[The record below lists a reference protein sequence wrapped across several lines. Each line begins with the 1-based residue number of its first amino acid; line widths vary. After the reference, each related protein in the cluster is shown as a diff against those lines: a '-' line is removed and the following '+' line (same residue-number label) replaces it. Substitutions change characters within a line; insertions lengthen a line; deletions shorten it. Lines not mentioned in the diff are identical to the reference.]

1 MNSKISLFG
10 NGYIGKEFVHQF
22 GDEVIVQD
30 KFDYASRTPKVLYGI
45 STVHNYHV
53 KKKPYLDIDT
63 NLTTLVTFL
72 ENMRRIHGEK
82 SDITFLSSWFVYG
95 RQDFVPVKE
104 TAGCNP
110 TGFYSVTKYA
120 AEMLLASYCKTYNM
134 KYRILRLCNVIGG
147 VDEKA
152 DRKKNA
158 LQYMITELAKGRVVD
173 YLYDTKCY
181 RDYMDVRDVVRAIKI
196 AMKSASGEIINIGS
210 GNGKMVKALV
220 KYANDEI
227 GGKGLLGLMPVPEF
241 HKTVQTDKMVLDVS
255 KLKELGFT
263 QQYSIHET
271 IKDIIK
277 YAR

>member
-10 NGYIGKEFVHQF
+10 NGYIGKEFVRQF
-22 GDEVIVQD
+22 GDDVIVQD

-104 TAGCNP
+104 TACCNP

-120 AEMLLASYCKTYNM
+120 AEMLLASYCETYNM

-147 VDEKA
+147 VDEKS

-158 LQYMITELAKGRVVD
+158 LQYMITELVKGRKVD
-173 YLYDTKCY
+173 YLYDTECY

-196 AMKSASGEIINIGS
+196 AMSSESGEIINIGS
-210 GNGKMVKALV
+210 GSAKMVRDVILDV
-220 KYANDEI
+220 FSN
-227 GGKGLLGLMPVPEF
+227 LGTGEVTMIPVPEF
-241 HKTVQTDKMVLDVS
+241 HKKVQTDTMVLDVE
-255 KLKELGFT
+255 KLSSLGFT
-263 QQYSIHET
+263 QKYSFEDT
-271 IKDIIK
+271 IEDIIK
-277 YAR
+277 HAK

>member
-10 NGYIGKEFVHQF
+10 NGYIGKEFVRQF

-53 KKKPYLDIDT
+53 KDKPYLDIDT

-104 TAGCNP
+104 TACCNP

-120 AEMLLASYCKTYNM
+120 AEMMLASYCETYNM

-158 LQYMITELAKGRVVD
+158 LQHMITELVNDRKIE
-173 YLYDTKCY
+173 LYDDFVY
-181 RDYMDVRDVVRAIKI
+181 RDYMDVRDVVRAIKV
-196 AMKSASGEIINIGS
+196 AMILSESGEIINIGS
-210 GNGKMVKALV
+210 GYAKIVKTVMQGVHKQLGVGKINL
-220 KYANDEI
+220 I
-227 GGKGLLGLMPVPEF
+227 PIPEF
-241 HKTVQTDKMVLDVS
+241 HKKVQTDKMVLDVK
-255 KLKELGFT
+255 KLHSLGFT
-263 QQYSIHET
+263 QKYSFKDT
-271 IKDIIK
+271 IEDIIK
-277 YAR
+277 HAK